1 MTQVFSPETET
12 VETITEQE
20 TALEETLSPKKKK

>member
-20 TALEETLSPKKKK
+20 TAPEETLSPKKKK